1 MSSFPLH
8 SWRIFSLDT
17 VFWVDN
23 LFFQHL
29 KNAIPLSS
37 GLHGF
42 WWEIYR
48 PMTWMSGIF
57 LYSYSLWGSVHIFYS
72 LGFLLFILG
81 SFYCSISK
89 FTDYFLLLYLHSAV
103 EPVTEFL
110 FCLLYLSILKFP
122 RFFMFSISLLRFSV
136 CFFFICLKHVHD
148 CFLKHFCDGRFK
160 SLSDNFNIWFV
171 FHVSVYWL
179 SFLTPSRE
187 L

>member
-1 MSSFPLH
+1 MLYHFLLDSMVSDEKSIILWHECQVFSYTPT
-8 SWRIFSLDT
+8 IFEALFTFFIVWFFCCSY
-17 VFWVDN
+17 WVVS
-23 LFFQHL
+23 
-29 KNAIPLSS
+29 IVLSS
-37 GLHGF
+37 
-42 WWEIYR
+42 
-48 PMTWMSGIF
+48 
-57 LYSYSLWGSVHIFYS
+57 SLPI
-72 LGFLLFILG
+72 
-81 SFYCSISK
+81 ISSC
-89 FTDYFLLLYLHSAV
+89 YLHSAV

-110 FCLLYLSILKFP
+110 FCLLLSFNSKISTW
-122 RFFMFSISLLRFSV
+122 FFMFSISLLRFSV